1 MNYAIIL
8 AGGAGTRFW
17 PLSREAQP
25 KQFLSLCSDRPLIDL
40 TLERIHK
47 NVPGRNIYI
56 ATNKMYHKSVGSY
69 LKRFGIPFKNV
80 LFEPQA
86 RNTLAPIA
94 VLSEIIYKRDKDA
107 VILVLPSDHYMKNEK
122 EFLRALDKATSVANK
137 GHIVTLGIKPD
148 RPETGYGYIKVSSG
162 LRAQG
167 SGQFYKVE
175 KFIEKPDYGKAKML
189 IKSKRAYWN
198 GGIFVFR
205 ADTIMG
211 EIKRFQAS
219 DFRVIKSIKG
229 KKDLNRIWSR
239 FSPISIDYAVMEKS
253 KKLALVP
260 CDCGWSD
267 LGSWQA
273 VEQFFRK
280 DKSGNIFKDNCIDI
294 GSKNIFCWPGR
305 RILATVGL
313 ENIIIVDTDDALL
326 VCAKNKAQDVKKI
339 VQALEAKKLYRQM

>member
-1 MNYAIIL
+1 MNHAIIL

-40 TLERIHK
+40 TLDRVRK
-47 NVPGRNIYI
+47 KCAGKNIYI
-56 ATNKMYHKSVGSY
+56 ATNQMYHKKFGSY
-69 LKRFGIPFKNV
+69 LKKFGIPSQNV

-94 VLSEIIYKRDKDA
+94 ALSEIIYKRDKNA
-107 VILVLPSDHYMKNEK
+107 VILVLPSDHYIKNEK
-122 EFLRALDKATSVANK
+122 EFLRVLEKAMRLVYK
-137 GHIVTLGIKPD
+137 GYIVTLGIKPD
-148 RPETGYGYIKVSSG
+148 RPETGYGYIKVRSG

-167 SGQFYKVE
+167 SQKFYKVE
-175 KFIEKPDYGKAKML
+175 KFIEKPDYEQAKML
-189 IKSKRAYWN
+189 IKNKKAYWN

-205 ADTIMG
+205 ADTMLG
-211 EIKRFQAS
+211 EIKRFLAS
-219 DFRVIKSIKG
+219 DFRLVKSIKG
-229 KKDLNRIWSR
+229 KKDLSRIWSR
-239 FSPISIDYAVMEKS
+239 FSPISIDYAVMEKT

-267 LGSWQA
+267 LGSWRS

-280 DKSGNIFKDNCIDI
+280 DKSGNVFKDNCIDI
-294 GSKNIFCWPGR
+294 GSKNIFCWPGK
-305 RILATVGL
+305 RILATAGL

-339 VQALEAKKLYRQM
+339 VQALEEKKLYRQM